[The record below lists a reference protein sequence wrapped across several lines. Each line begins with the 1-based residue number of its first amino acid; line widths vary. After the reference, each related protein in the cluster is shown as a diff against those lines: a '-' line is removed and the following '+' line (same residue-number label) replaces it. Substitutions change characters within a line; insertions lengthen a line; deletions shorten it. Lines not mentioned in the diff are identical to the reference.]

1 MGVATLALLEIEDL
15 TYYYPERSEPSL
27 EQINIQVSEGELL
40 LVTGGSGSGK
50 STLARLLAGLIPEFY
65 GGKIWGSYRLAGAEL
80 KGWRRRAR
88 HSAVGIVFQDPER
101 QLVMTSVEGEIAF
114 GLENLGLPRREMFR
128 RAAEVMTFLNLL
140 PLRDQFTTHLSG
152 GEKQKLALASV
163 IAMHPRILILDEPTS
178 QLDPVAAADIF
189 NLVESLNREMGYTII
204 LIEQRLERCYHLAD
218 RLIIMEGGRIIC
230 DAAPG
235 EAARWQL
242 RKGLPFIPPVARFF
256 ASLSSGADSPVP
268 LTVREGRRELQRTA
282 PASPAPP
289 DHLPLSTVSR
299 SSTQKKEPLIRASG
313 LWYTYPEGTE
323 AMKGLSLELPPGEL
337 ITILGPNASG
347 KSTLLKLLAG
357 IIKPQR
363 GKILLQG
370 QDTRGLAPSQ
380 MGRYLGYLSQNPN
393 DYLTRDTVEEELK
406 FTLDNFGLSD
416 NGVCA
421 EMMKRLALEP
431 LRGLNP
437 RDLSSGERQRVAL
450 ASVLVTEPPL
460 LLLDEPTRGLDYRLK
475 RELGRFLG
483 EIVAA
488 GGTVVLV
495 THDLEFAVDYG
506 ERVVLLFDGTVVS
519 EGPREILR
527 ESIFYAPQMARLF
540 RGRAGNVLTVEE
552 GLSTINGG
560 RAYGGRSG

>member
-65 GGKIWGSYRLAGAEL
+65 GGKIRGSYRLAGAEL

-114 GLENLGLPRREMFR
+114 GLENLRLPRREMFR

-140 PLRDQFTTHLSG
+140 PLRDQFTAHLSG

-370 QDTRGLAPSQ
+370 QDTRRLPPPQ

-406 FTLDNFGLSD
+406 FTLDNFGLPD
-416 NGVCA
+416 KGICA
-421 EMMKRLALEP
+421 EMMKRLSLEP

-488 GGTVVLV
+488 GGTVILV

-540 RGRAGNVLTVEE
+540 RGRAGSVLTVEE

>member
-15 TYYYPERSEPSL
+15 TYCYPERSEPSL
-27 EQINIQVSEGELL
+27 KRINLQVSEGELL

-65 GGKIWGSYRLAGAEL
+65 GGKIRGSYRLEGTEL

-114 GLENLGLPRREMFR
+114 GLENLGLPRREMLR

-140 PLRDQFTTHLSG
+140 PLRDQFTAHLSG

-163 IAMHPRILILDEPTS
+163 IAMHPRILVLDEPTS

-218 RLIIMEGGRIIC
+218 RLIVMEGGGIIC

-242 RKGLPFIPPVARFF
+242 QKGLPFIPPVARFF
-256 ASLSSGADSPVP
+256 ASLSAGTDIPIP

-282 PASPAPP
+282 PVSLASPDDVPP
-289 DHLPLSTVSR
+289 PAVLQGPAR
-299 SSTQKKEPLIRASG
+299 KKEPLIRASG
-313 LWYTYPEGTE
+313 LWYTYSEGTE
-323 AMKGLSLELPPGEL
+323 AMKGLSLKLPPGKL

-370 QDTRGLAPSQ
+370 RDTRGLTPPQ

-416 NGVCA
+416 NGVCT
-421 EMMKRLALEP
+421 EMMKRLSLEP
-431 LRGLNP
+431 LRKLNP

-475 RELGRFLG
+475 MELGRFLG

-488 GGTVVLV
+488 GGTVVMV

-506 ERVVLLFDGTVVS
+506 ERVVLLFDGAVVS

-540 RGRAGNVLTVEE
+540 RGRADSVLTVEE

-560 RAYGGRSG
+560 RAHGGRNG

>member
-1 MGVATLALLEIEDL
+1 MALLEIEDL

-65 GGKIWGSYRLAGAEL
+65 GGKIRGSYRLAGAEL

-140 PLRDQFTTHLSG
+140 PLRDQFTAHLSG

-370 QDTRGLAPSQ
+370 QDTRRLPPPQ

-406 FTLDNFGLSD
+406 FTLDNFGLPD
-416 NGVCA
+416 KGICA
-421 EMMKRLALEP
+421 EMMKRLSLEP

-488 GGTVVLV
+488 GGTVILV

>member
-114 GLENLGLPRREMFR
+114 GLENLRLPRREMFR

-140 PLRDQFTTHLSG
+140 PLRDQFTAHLSG

-370 QDTRGLAPSQ
+370 QDTRRLPPPQ

-406 FTLDNFGLSD
+406 FTLDNFGLPD
-416 NGVCA
+416 KGICA
-421 EMMKRLALEP
+421 EMMKRLSLEP

-488 GGTVVLV
+488 GGTVILV

>member
-65 GGKIWGSYRLAGAEL
+65 GGKIRGSYRLAGAEL

-140 PLRDQFTTHLSG
+140 PLRDQFTAHLSG

-370 QDTRGLAPSQ
+370 QDTRRLPPPQ

-406 FTLDNFGLSD
+406 FTLDNFGLPD
-416 NGVCA
+416 KGICA
-421 EMMKRLALEP
+421 EMMKRLSLEP

-488 GGTVVLV
+488 GGTVILV

>member
-1 MGVATLALLEIEDL
+1 MALLEIEDL

-65 GGKIWGSYRLAGAEL
+65 GGKIRGSYRLAGAEL

-114 GLENLGLPRREMFR
+114 GLENLRLPRREMFR

-140 PLRDQFTTHLSG
+140 PLRDQFTAHLSG

-370 QDTRGLAPSQ
+370 QDTRRLPPPQ

-406 FTLDNFGLSD
+406 FTLDNFGLPD
-416 NGVCA
+416 KGICA
-421 EMMKRLALEP
+421 EMMKRLSLEP

-488 GGTVVLV
+488 GGTVILV